1 MVNRLIKRKIQVAFL
16 STILGIGIN
25 ITGIGVSH
33 SGLISVNDGVFG
45 ANSITIDTDSGL
57 QWLDLT
63 VTQNRSYAD
72 VASQFGSGGEF
83 QGWRHATIN
92 DLVTLQ
98 TNAGFAPPY
107 DQQPIS
113 TEFTNLIDTLGRT
126 QDGVGFNNVLT
137 GVGSVGWFDDGGSAT
152 GTSHLRFFE
161 LNGNNAQV
169 LAETIDIRSINNFNV
184 DTGNWLVKESPSNGP
199 SRKGA
204 LQGYSINIAN
214 SGGNP
219 VIDTLNTDL
228 PSIVLTHGWQPLGD
242 FDTDPFALRG
252 TELAIQEELA
262 KNGISANI
270 LTYRWED
277 AYQKKADDAKAA
289 TNYHGQVLA
298 DLLEIALPEYSQ
310 GIHIIGHSYGS
321 LLNAHAVDNLDA
333 SYKINQFTIL
343 DAPNSDRLAQLTP
356 GILIGASVG
365 AAAGINYNE
374 FEVLL
379 DPAKVDYV
387 DNYYSQN
394 TIGFSVPGFGASL
407 DDAAPNGGV
416 DVNSFYETGLFNL
429 GIGHSGVHDTFYQDW
444 VNSAS
449 DAQGTADFRNQYGD
463 WVTAVDTAN
472 FGNRSAPQTW
482 SHGPGLLSSVLSLG
496 ASLGAN
502 AWNTVTGTVIEA
514 LSHGACGF
522 GPAPTGLCLIE
533 ASPSAMSY
541 ATEVPIVAELFSF
554 DFGFSNIGDGDWLTL
569 HFEDELLWTF
579 TGDGFSGNDL
589 FDALI
594 SVDHLAGLSGT
605 FYFTLHSV
613 GSANAQI
620 YLNNFEFLG
629 ASQAVSEPGTVAI
642 ISLFMVSLVH
652 ARRKRAA

>member
-1 MVNRLIKRKIQVAFL
+1 VVNRLITRKIQGAFL
-16 STILGIGIN
+16 ASILGIGIN
-25 ITGIGVSH
+25 IAGTGASH

-45 ANSITIDTDSGL
+45 ANSITLDTDSGL
-57 QWLDLT
+57 EWLDLT

-72 VASQFGSGGEF
+72 VANQFGSGGEF

-107 DQQPIS
+107 DQQPIT

-137 GVGSVGWFDDGGSAT
+137 GVGAVGWFDDGGSAT

-169 LAETIDIRSINNFNV
+169 LAETTDIRSINNFNV

-204 LQGYSINIAN
+204 LQGYSIDG
-214 SGGNP
+214 GGNP
-219 VIDTLNTDL
+219 VIGALDTNL

-262 KNGISANI
+262 SKGLSANI
-270 LTYRWED
+270 LTYSWED
-277 AYQKKADDAKAA
+277 AYQGVAHNAKAA

-298 DLLEIALPEYSQ
+298 DAIELALPEYSQ

-321 LLNAHAVDNLDA
+321 LLNAHAVENLDA
-333 SYKINQFTIL
+333 SYKIDQFTIL
-343 DAPNSDRLAQLTP
+343 DAPNSVRLLLGT
-356 GILIGASVG
+356 GLIGGS
-365 AAAGINYNE
+365 AGINYNQ
-374 FEVLL
+374 FEELL
-379 DPAKVDYV
+379 DPAKVEYV
-387 DNYYSQN
+387 DNYYSKN
-394 TIGFSVPGFGASL
+394 LLGSSLSDPPGFGASL
-407 DDAAPNGGV
+407 DGAAPSGGV
-416 DVNSFYETGLFNL
+416 DVNSFYETGGP
-429 GIGHSGVHDTFYQDW
+429 GIGHSGVHNTFYSDW
-444 VNSAS
+444 ITSTS
-449 DAQGTADFRNQYGD
+449 DAHQGTVGFRNQYGD
-463 WVTAVDTAN
+463 WVTAVDTAT
-472 FGNRSAPQTW
+472 FDNRSAPQTW

-629 ASQAVSEPGTVAI
+629 ASSAVSEPGTVAI
-642 ISLFMVSLVH
+642 ISLFLVSLVH
-652 ARRKRAA
+652 ARRKLAA